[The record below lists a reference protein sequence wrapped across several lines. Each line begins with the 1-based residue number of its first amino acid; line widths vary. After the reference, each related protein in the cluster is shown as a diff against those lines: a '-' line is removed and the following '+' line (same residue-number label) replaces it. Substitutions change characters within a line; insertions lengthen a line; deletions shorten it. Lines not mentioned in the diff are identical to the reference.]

1 MKDFKTVIKAV
12 AQKNGVSTDTVLR
25 EMQEAID
32 SGFNNPDPEIQAKWK
47 EIPYKGARPTPEDV
61 IMYYATLL
69 KPTKGIAQ

>member
-32 SGFNNPDPEIQAKWK
+32 SGFNNPDPEVQAKWK
-47 EIPYKGARPTPEDV
+47 RKSRIKAPGRSK
-61 IMYYATLL
+61 M
-69 KPTKGIAQ
+69 